1 MTDASA
7 PAPSQVRLSLASAV
21 RPSADGSFDAEA
33 SAEWTIAGRPS
44 GGYLLAIMGRAAAAI
59 TEPAQVVACSA
70 HFLRSPST
78 GPVEVRTEVLRRG
91 RSVSQVRVGMSQGG
105 RACVEALMTT
115 SILSGDDVARFDGG
129 VPVLQPVPFQDG
141 TRLAPMSPDGF
152 RVPMLDQVD
161 MRLDPECS
169 GVTQGKPTG
178 RGRLSGWIEL
188 LGEEGFD
195 PVSLLYAVDA
205 FPPATID
212 TSVLSWAP
220 TVELTAYIRAV
231 PAPGPVRILTRARLV
246 SAEWVDETC
255 DVWDVTG
262 RLVAQA
268 SQLAKVPSG

>member
-1 MTDASA
+1 MA
-7 PAPSQVRLSLASAV
+7 
-21 RPSADGSFDAEA
+21 GS
-33 SAEWTIAGRPS
+33 
-44 GGYLLAIMGRAAAAI
+44 
-59 TEPAQVVACSA
+59 
-70 HFLRSPST
+70 
-78 GPVEVRTEVLRRG
+78 
-91 RSVSQVRVGMSQGG
+91 
-105 RACVEALMTT
+105 
-115 SILSGDDVARFDGG
+115 
-129 VPVLQPVPFQDG
+129 
-141 TRLAPMSPDGF
+141 
-152 RVPMLDQVD
+152 
-161 MRLDPECS
+161 
-169 GVTQGKPTG
+169 
-178 RGRLSGWIEL
+178 SGWIEL